1 MWAKHG
7 EYSSKFTRAK
17 ALWDTTPV
25 DKKTHGV
32 LQMFHDNLYALERN
46 VWEDINLE
54 HVDARG
60 NKIPAKQRVMDRK

>member
-1 MWAKHG
+1 
-7 EYSSKFTRAK
+7 
-17 ALWDTTPV
+17 
-25 DKKTHGV
+25 
-32 LQMFHDNLYALERN
+32 MFHDNLYALERN